1 MDIGNCYL
9 FTKPNVPLPTP
20 TPMVTLPLATQSP
33 PPMPVS
39 KGACLNPTI
48 VTPTLAPTGLALV
61 ISNQGHMLLS
71 KGAYPIISHSTTM
84 LVSKEATLVDPNGV
98 SLPLMDSLPA
108 PFNATHPHCSSCV
121 PKPLACIHESL
132 GLVALFAFPLTC
144 ALMAMQS
151 FEHVL
156 SNIDDTINYFHPF
169 SMLAPTTTPATNTY
183 MFS

>member
-1 MDIGNCYL
+1 ML
-9 FTKPNVPLPTP
+9 FR
-20 TPMVTLPLATQSP
+20 S
-33 PPMPVS
+33 
-39 KGACLNPTI
+39 
-48 VTPTLAPTGLALV
+48 V

-84 LVSKEATLVDPNGV
+84 LVSEEATLVDPNGV

-121 PKPLACIHESL
+121 PKPSACIHESL
-132 GLVALFAFPLTC
+132 GLVALFAFPFTC

-169 SMLAPTTTPATNTY
+169 SMLAPTTTPSTNTY
-183 MFS
+183 MLSHALQEPDAPDFLHASQAEIAAHETNRHWLKVPCSTMPASHKPIPAVWAMKCKT